1 MMQESN
7 LRAEYFSRRFY
18 SADLAF
24 ASAPP
29 IGVSLRFSIHPGARR
44 RPWRLPLGLFNFI
57 GANQQFL
64 ILVRRP
70 R

>member
-7 LRAEYFSRRFY
+7 LRAGYFSRRFY

-29 IGVSLRFSIHPGARR
+29 IGVSLRFSIHPKAPGDVSSHPDGSNPAIRARH
-44 RPWRLPLGLFNFI
+44 WVLSM
-57 GANQQFL
+57 AY
-64 ILVRRP
+64 
-70 R
+70 